1 MTDDDLISLVD
12 STLGPVLRPAG
23 FELAHGGWDG
33 FTWWTPQQSFAERF
47 GWLPQARPEEWQR
60 GRSTDLTVEF
70 DQTTGRLA
78 HVHLE
83 DRTVAS
89 TLYVAGHGEL
99 AAEVKAALPLPLA
112 DSLPVL
118 ARGLAAL
125 FSEPESRLRSEPFVE
140 PA

>member
-12 STLGPVLRPAG
+12 STLGPVLSAAG
-23 FELAHGGWDG
+23 FELGQGGWDG
-33 FTWWTPQQSFAERF
+33 FTWWTPQHAFAERF
-47 GWLPQARPEEWQR
+47 GWLPQARLEEWQR
-60 GRSTDLTVEF
+60 GASTDLTLEF

-78 HVHLE
+78 HAHLE
-83 DRTVAS
+83 HKTVAS

-112 DSLPVL
+112 ESLPVL

-125 FSEPESRLRSEPFVE
+125 FSEPESRISSEPFVE